1 MTYRFAPNR
10 AALVAVFVALA
21 IIAGACVPR
30 NALPSPSPR
39 ASLKSGPM
47 VPATA
52 TPGPTATPTASPT
65 TSATTAPSESPSL
78 PATAIVP
85 GSVDRSS
92 LELEATYDAGVNIA
106 VATGVVTVAVT
117 MSVRNTS
124 GGPIDRIELNTIAAR
139 LGKMTLRGVSVDGNS
154 VTATVDDQTILVPLG
169 GLLPEGASATIR
181 LGYRATLTRDLAGS
195 DWLFSR
201 AGGTIAMYRWIPWV
215 SKAVPFDRPNHGDPF
230 VTPTSPEVHVRVT
243 TDVPMVLASPGPRPT
258 LDGLTATFVVADVRD
273 VAIVL
278 APDFIETVADADGVS
293 VRAYTRPGG
302 LNRTRVIAQVQ
313 HAIKGIGGQL
323 GVAYPWPSITV
334 AETTGGYGME
344 SPAMIW
350 IPRSTTSANLPYLI
364 HHETAHQWFYGLVG
378 NDQQRE
384 PFADE
389 AAADYVARTVLGIKR
404 ASRCA
409 EAPLD
414 RDITRYSQACYYE
427 VVYIQGGNV
436 LDELRRKMGTDTFW
450 GAMGAYLTDHRF
462 GLAGTRT
469 LLDALVKASPVDLG
483 PILRA
488 RFPALY

>member
-1 MTYRFAPNR
+1 MNHRHATERP
-10 AALVAVFVALA
+10 ALVAVFVALA
-21 IIAGACVPR
+21 ILAGACGPR
-30 NALPSPSPR
+30 SASPR
-39 ASLKSGPM
+39 ATPRASQGSGPM

-52 TPGPTATPTASPT
+52 TPGPTATPTATPTAKPWPAPTSPG
-65 TSATTAPSESPSL
+65 
-78 PATAIVP
+78 TAIVA

-92 LELEATYDAGVNIA
+92 LNLEATYDADVNIA

-139 LGKMTLRGVSVDGNS
+139 LGNMTLRGVSVDDQPAA
-154 VTATVDDQTILVPLG
+154 VTVDDQTIFVPLG
-169 GLLPEGASATIR
+169 GVLPDGAPATVRI
-181 LGYRATLTRDLAGS
+181 GYRATLTRDLAGS

-201 AGGTIAMYRWIPWV
+201 SGGMIAMYRWIPWV

-230 VTPTSPEVHVRVT
+230 VTPTSSEVHVRVT

-258 LDGLTATFVVADVRD
+258 LDGLTATFVVSDVRD

-278 APDFIETVADADGVS
+278 APDFIETIADAGGVA

-302 LNRTRVIAQVQ
+302 LDRTRVMAQVK
-313 HAIKGIGGQL
+313 HAIKGIGNQV
-323 GVAYPWPSITV
+323 GVAYPWPSFTV
-334 AETTGGYGME
+334 AEIAGGYGME

-350 IPRSTTSANLPYLI
+350 IPRPTTSANLPYLI

-378 NDQQRE
+378 NDQQGE

-409 EAPLD
+409 VAPLD

-436 LDELRRKMGTDTFW
+436 LDELRRNMGTAAFW
-450 GAMGAYLTDHRF
+450 SAVGGYLTDHRF
-462 GLAGTRT
+462 GLAGTQT

-483 PILRA
+483 PILQA
-488 RFPALY
+488 RFPAIY

>member
-1 MTYRFAPNR
+1 MTHRHAPHR
-10 AALVAVFVALA
+10 AALVAVFAVLA
-21 IIAGACVPR
+21 ILAGACAPR
-30 NALPSPSPR
+30 NASPSPSPR
-39 ASLKSGPM
+39 SSDASGPTI
-47 VPATA
+47 PATPSPA
-52 TPGPTATPTASPT
+52 PTPSPSPTAEASPSPSVPT
-65 TSATTAPSESPSL
+65 TS
-78 PATAIVP
+78 IVP

-92 LELEATYDAGVNIA
+92 LDLEATYDASVDIA

-117 MSVRNTS
+117 MSVRNAS

-139 LGKMTLRGVSVDGNS
+139 LGRMTLRGVSVDDRS

-169 GLLPEGASATIR
+169 GLLPDGASATVR
-181 LGYRATLTRDLAGS
+181 LGYRATLTPDLAGS

-201 AGGTIAMYRWIPWV
+201 AGGTIAMYRWVPWV
-215 SKAVPFDRPNHGDPF
+215 SRAVPFDRPNHGDPF
-230 VTPTSPEVHVRVT
+230 VTPTSREVHVRVT

-278 APDFIETVADADGVS
+278 APDFIETVADAGGVA

-302 LNRTRVIAQVQ
+302 LDRARVVAQAQ
-313 HAIKGIGGQL
+313 HAINGIGDQL
-323 GVAYPWPSITV
+323 DVAYPWPSFTV
-334 AETTGGYGME
+334 AETAGGYGME
-344 SPAMIW
+344 SAAMIW
-350 IPRSTTSANLPYLI
+350 IPRPTTRANIPYLV

-378 NDQQRE
+378 NDQQGE

-389 AAADYVARTVLGIKR
+389 AAADYVARTVLGIRR

-414 RDITRYSQACYYE
+414 RAITRYSAACYYE

-436 LDELRRKMGTDTFW
+436 LDQLRRRMGTATFW
-450 GAMGAYLTDHRF
+450 SAMGGYLTDHRF

-469 LLDALVKASPVDLG
+469 LLDALVEASPVDLG

>member
-1 MTYRFAPNR
+1 
-10 AALVAVFVALA
+10 
-21 IIAGACVPR
+21 
-30 NALPSPSPR
+30 
-39 ASLKSGPM
+39 M
-47 VPATA
+47 VPATP
-52 TPGPTATPTASPT
+52 TPGPTATPT
-65 TSATTAPSESPSL
+65 TSATAAPYPSATV
-78 PATAIVP
+78 PGTAIVP

-92 LELEATYDAGVNIA
+92 LDLEATYDAGVDIA

-117 MSVRNTS
+117 MSVRNAS

-139 LGKMTLRGVSVDGNS
+139 LGKMTLRGVSVDDRS

-169 GLLPEGASATIR
+169 GLLPDGASTTVRI
-181 LGYRATLTRDLAGS
+181 GYRATLTRDLAGS
-195 DWLFSR
+195 DWLFNRS
-201 AGGTIAMYRWIPWV
+201 GGTIAMYRWIPWV

-230 VTPTSPEVHVRVT
+230 VTPTSSEVHVRVT

-258 LDGLTATFVVADVRD
+258 LDGLTATFEVSDVRD

-278 APDFIETVADADGVS
+278 AADFIETVADAGGVA

-302 LNRTRVIAQVQ
+302 LDRTRVIAQAQ

-323 GVAYPWPSITV
+323 GVAYPWPSFTV
-334 AETTGGYGME
+334 AEIAGGYGME
-344 SPAMIW
+344 APAMIW
-350 IPRSTTSANLPYLI
+350 IPRPTTSANLPYLV

-378 NDQQRE
+378 NDQQGE

-389 AAADYVARTVLGIKR
+389 AAADYVARTVLGIRR

-409 EAPLD
+409 VAPLD
-414 RDITRYSQACYYE
+414 RAITRYSQACYYE

-436 LDELRRKMGTDTFW
+436 LDELRRKMGTAAFW
-450 GAMGAYLTDHRF
+450 GAMGGYLVDHRF

>member
-1 MTYRFAPNR
+1 MVPATST
-10 AALVAVFVALA
+10 LVPTPSAS
-21 IIAGACVPR
+21 PTTT
-30 NALPSPSPR
+30 PSPSPS
-39 ASLKSGPM
+39 A
-47 VPATA
+47 
-52 TPGPTATPTASPT
+52 PT
-65 TSATTAPSESPSL
+65 
-78 PATAIVP
+78 TAIVP

-92 LELEATYDAGVNIA
+92 LELEATYDASVDIA

-117 MSVRNTS
+117 MSVRNAS

-139 LGKMTLRGVSVDGNS
+139 LGKMTLHGVSVDDRP
-154 VTATVDDQTILVPLG
+154 VTATVDDQTIVVPLG
-169 GLLPEGASATIR
+169 GLLPNGAAATVRI
-181 LGYRATLTRDLAGS
+181 GYRATLTRDLAGS

-278 APDFIETVADADGVS
+278 APDFIETIADAGGVA

-302 LNRTRVIAQVQ
+302 LDRTRVIAQVK
-313 HAIKGIGGQL
+313 HAIKGIGDQV
-323 GVAYPWPSITV
+323 GVTYPWPSFTV
-334 AETTGGYGME
+334 AEIAGGYGME

-350 IPRSTTSANLPYLI
+350 IPRPTTSANLPYLV

-389 AAADYVARTVLGIKR
+389 AAADYVARTVLGIRR

-409 EAPLD
+409 VAPLD
-414 RDITRYSQACYYE
+414 RAITRYSQSCYYE
-427 VVYIQGGNV
+427 VIYIQGGNM

-469 LLDALVKASPVDLG
+469 LLDALVKATSVDLG

>member
-1 MTYRFAPNR
+1 MNDRHATDR

-21 IIAGACVPR
+21 ILAGACAPR
-30 NALPSPSPR
+30 NASPSTTPR
-39 ASLKSGPM
+39 ASQESGPT

-52 TPGPTATPTASPT
+52 TPAPTPSTD
-65 TSATTAPSESPSL
+65 SATTVPSPSG
-78 PATAIVP
+78 PPTAIVP

-92 LELEATYDAGVNIA
+92 LDLEATYDASVDIA
-106 VATGVVTVAVT
+106 VATGVVSVAVT
-117 MSVRNTS
+117 MSVRNAS

-139 LGKMTLRGVSVDGNS
+139 LGKMSLGGVSVDDRS
-154 VTATVDDQTILVPLG
+154 VTASVDDQTIRVPLS
-169 GLLPEGASATIR
+169 GLLPDGASATVRI
-181 LGYRATLTRDLAGS
+181 GYRATLTRDLAGS

-230 VTPTSPEVHVRVT
+230 VTPTSPAVHVRVT
-243 TDVPMVLASPGPRPT
+243 TDVAMILASPGPRPA
-258 LDGLTATFVVADVRD
+258 LEGLTATFEVSDVRD

-278 APDFIETVADADGVS
+278 APDFIETVADAGGVAI
-293 VRAYTRPGG
+293 RAYTRPGG
-302 LNRTRVIAQVQ
+302 LDRTRLIAQVK
-313 HAIKGIGGQL
+313 HAIKGIGSQV
-323 GVAYPWPSITV
+323 GVAYPWPSFTV
-334 AETTGGYGME
+334 AEIAGGYGME

-350 IPRSTTSANLPYLI
+350 IPRPTTRANLPYLV

-378 NDQQRE
+378 NDQQGE

-409 EAPLD
+409 VAPLD

-427 VVYIQGGNV
+427 IVYIQGGNV
-436 LDELRRKMGTDTFW
+436 LDELRRTMGTATFW
-450 GAMGAYLTDHRF
+450 SAIAGYLTDHRF
-462 GLAGTRT
+462 GLVGTQT
-469 LLDALVKASPVDLG
+469 LLDALVKATSVDLG